1 MRSHGS
7 GGEEAEAVEEEA
19 EAVQTLQ
26 AETPGMDAAE

>member
-7 GGEEAEAVEEEA
+7 GGEEAVEEEA
-19 EAVQTLQ
+19 EAVQ

>member
-19 EAVQTLQ
+19 EAVQ